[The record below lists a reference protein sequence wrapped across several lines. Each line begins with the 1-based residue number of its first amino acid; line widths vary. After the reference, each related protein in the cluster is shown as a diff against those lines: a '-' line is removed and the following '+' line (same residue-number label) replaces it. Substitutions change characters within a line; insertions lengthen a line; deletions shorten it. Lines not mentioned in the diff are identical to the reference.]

1 MSCIANL
8 RTIYACVGTCAL
20 AILPN
25 LTAASLNNS
34 REKLDQNYGRLSLA
48 FEPNQGQTAALEPF
62 LVHLR
67 DGLVQLRPDGLLFKL
82 PYRDS
87 ETKSVYTDTVK
98 LRFQG
103 ANQTAPMAGREILP
117 GKSNYFIGNDPTQWR
132 TDVPQYARV
141 HTDDVYPKIAVDF
154 YATAGRLE
162 YDFVLAPGADPSC
175 IRLRFDGHQS
185 VELSGEGHLIFHL
198 RGGDLIQKRPV
209 GYQLKG
215 GVRHP
220 VPVHYR
226 MLDDQSI
233 AFELGA
239 YDQRLPLV
247 IDPSFVYSTRFGGS
261 VQDEPRGIAIDSTG
275 AAYITGLT
283 YSPDFPTV
291 QPFQSRNGD
300 IYGQTP
306 DVFISKLN
314 PAGTQFIYSTYLG
327 GSRDD
332 LPSAIAV
339 DSLGSV
345 YVTGSTIS
353 PDFPTVNALQPLYSG
368 AGDAFL
374 AKLNPAGSALTY
386 STFLGGSGGGNYGNA
401 IAVDS
406 IGSAYVAGLTGAANF
421 PVQNAYQSHLAG
433 GSDAFLLKVN
443 QTGTALVFS
452 TYFGGSGSDGISAL
466 GLEASTGNIIVA
478 GNTQSHDLPTL
489 NAFQNTLAPT
499 SGGATFVSKFNSTAS
514 ALIYSTYLGGSVM
527 DEMSGLALDS
537 SGDVYVIGGTSS
549 TDFPVSVGAIEPF
562 PGGLAASCFITKFGS
577 TGNLLDSTF
586 LGGHSGADCSA
597 IGVDSTG
604 NVLVTGGASGP
615 DYPVFAAIQ
624 ATFGQV
630 TDAFLTKLS
639 PDLASILYSTLLG
652 INSGGSALA
661 LDASNNVYVTTFAS
675 GTYPIVNSAKIGPGG
690 EIGVSKIVG
699 DTTCAGTVVSPTTF
713 IVPSSGGSGT
723 VHVSTA
729 ATCNWNAVL
738 NAAGPTMS
746 SPDFVPS
753 TPPHIGTGDFA
764 FTVSF
769 TEFGPNQTGH
779 VVIAGR
785 RVDITQT
792 GRGCV
797 PSLPSSVL
805 LPYTAGNSQFIFNVN
820 SGCPWQAQS
829 NAPWIT
835 LTPPTSS
842 TGYAIIQFTV
852 AAYLA
857 PPGSP
862 RSGTITVNGET
873 FTVNQS
879 TIPPPA
885 LSISKTHLGN
895 FPPGQQN
902 ASYTVIVSNPSSA
915 GPTDAPVTVTETI
928 PAGLTLVSMAGTGWS
943 CSTNICNR
951 SDVLN
956 PGASYPAITVTVNV
970 TANAPSPQVNQVT
983 VSGGGSPSASA
994 SDLTLITSAQPRISV
1009 NHTTLNFTYTGPAIL
1024 ATSAGQTVV
1033 VNITDA
1039 GPNVGWTTTPSQ
1051 PNILF
1056 VGAPTGTI
1064 SGTGSGSFQVVAAAG
1079 PSGTVTVTL
1088 TGAVGSA
1095 QINVNVTKVDPG
1107 TPFGSFDT
1115 PADNSTGIA
1124 GAIPV
1129 TGWALDSVGVANLRI
1144 YREPLPNESGLVYI
1158 GDAVFVEDARPDVA
1172 TRYPNAPNQYA
1183 AGWGYM
1189 LLTNFLPNSGGVAGL
1204 GNGTY
1209 KLHAIATNTFGT
1221 QLDLGTRT
1229 ITVTNAH
1236 AQKPFGTIDTPA
1248 QGGSI
1253 SGNSYVNFGWALTQN
1268 PYCIPIDGST
1278 ITVVIDGVVQGHPTY
1293 DQNRSDIANSFPGL
1307 CNSNGGVGFF
1317 YMDTTQLTNSVHT
1330 ISWVAYDN
1338 QGRGDGIGSRYFT
1351 VTNSGG
1357 STALHAESLLESGRM
1372 QGITLRKGYDLNL
1385 PAQRLKPNDQG
1396 MYVIEMEELDRIEL
1410 RAGATTGRL
1419 LIGDESHPLP
1429 VGSTLKD
1436 GVFYWQAGPGFLGDY
1451 DLVLQRPNATPA
1463 HVRVLI
1469 RQKNYSGQ

>member
-1 MSCIANL
+1 MSRIANL
-8 RTIYACVGTCAL
+8 RTIYVRVGMCAL

-25 LTAASLNNS
+25 LAAASLNNS
-34 REKLDQNYGRLSLA
+34 REKLDQNYGKLSLA

-67 DGLVQLRPDGLLFKL
+67 DGLVHLRPDGLLFKL

-87 ETKSVYTDTVK
+87 ETKNVYADTVK

-103 ANQTAPMAGREILP
+103 ASQTALMAGREILP

-141 HTDDVYPKIAVDF
+141 HTEDVYPEIVADF
-154 YATAGRLE
+154 YGTAGRLE
-162 YDFVLAPGADPSC
+162 YDFLLAPGADPSC
-175 IRLRFDGHQS
+175 IRLRFDGHQA
-185 VELSGEGHLIFHL
+185 VELSGEGDLIVHL
-198 RGGDLIQKRPV
+198 RGGDLIQKRPA

-220 VPVHYR
+220 VPVHYH

-233 AFELGA
+233 AFEVGA

-291 QPFQSRNGD
+291 QPIQSRNGD

-314 PAGTQFIYSTYLG
+314 PSGTQFIYSTYLG

-339 DSLGSV
+339 DALGST
-345 YVTGSTIS
+345 YVTGNTIS
-353 PDFPTVNALQPLYSG
+353 SDFPTVNALQPLYSG
-368 AGDAFL
+368 EGDAFI
-374 AKLNPAGSALTY
+374 AKLNPSGSALMY

-406 IGSAYVAGLTGAANF
+406 TGSTYVAGLTGSTNF

-443 QTGTALVFS
+443 PSGTALVFS

-537 SGDVYVIGGTSS
+537 SDDVYVIGS
-549 TDFPVSVGAIEPF
+549 TASQDFPITSGAIEPL
-562 PGGLAASCFITKFGS
+562 PEIASICFISKIAN
-577 TGNLLDSTF
+577 TGNLLASTF
-586 LGGHSGADCSA
+586 LGGHYGGGCAG
-597 IGVDSTG
+597 IGIDSTG
-604 NVLVTGGASGP
+604 NVLVTGTAGGI
-615 DYPVFAAIQ
+615 DHPVFAAIQ
-624 ATFGQV
+624 DTFGQGP
-630 TDAFLTKLS
+630 DAFLTKLS
-639 PDLASILYSTLLG
+639 PDLSSLIFSTLLG
-652 INSGGSALA
+652 FNSAGSALA
-661 LDASNNVYVTTFAS
+661 LDPAGSAYVAILANGS
-675 GTYPIVNSAKIGPGG
+675 YPIVNSTMLGPGG
-690 EIGVSKIVG
+690 EVGVSKIV
-699 DTTCAGTVVSPTTF
+699 DDPICAGTVVSPTAFTL
-713 IVPSSGGSGT
+713 PSSGGSGT

-842 TGYAIIQFTV
+842 TGYALIQFTV

-857 PPGSP
+857 PPGPP

-902 ASYTVIVSNPSSA
+902 AIYAVIVSNPSSA

-956 PGASYPAITVTVNV
+956 PGASYPAITLNVNV
-970 TANAPSPQVNQVT
+970 AANAPSPQVNQVS
-983 VSGGGSPSASA
+983 VSGGGSLSASA
-994 SDLTLITSAQPRISV
+994 SDLTLISSAQPRIAV
-1009 NHTTLNFTYTGPAIL
+1009 NHTTLNFTYTGPPIL
-1024 ATSAGQTVV
+1024 ATSALQTVV

-1039 GPNVGWTTTPSQ
+1039 GPNVGWTATPSQ

-1056 VGAPTGTI
+1056 AGAPTGTV
-1064 SGTGSGSFQVVAAAG
+1064 SGIGSGSFQVVAAAG
-1079 PSGTVTVTL
+1079 PSGTVTVAL
-1088 TGAVGSA
+1088 TGAVGSV

-1107 TPFGSFDT
+1107 APFGSFDT
-1115 PADNSTGIA
+1115 PADNGTGIA

-1129 TGWALDSVGVANLRI
+1129 TGWALDPVELVNVRI
-1144 YREPLPNESGLVYI
+1144 YREPLANESGLVYI

-1172 TRYPNAPNQYA
+1172 ARYPNTPNQYG

-1189 LLTNFLPNSGGVAGL
+1189 LLTNFLPNSGGAMGL

-1221 QLDLGTRT
+1221 RLDLGTRT
-1229 ITVTNAH
+1229 ITVSNAH

-1268 PYCIPIDGST
+1268 PYCIPTDGST
-1278 ITVVIDGVVQGHPTY
+1278 MTVVIDGVVQGHPAY
-1293 DQNRSDIANSFPGL
+1293 NQNRSDIATSFPGL

-1317 YMDTTQLTNSVHT
+1317 YIDTTQLTNGVHT

-1357 STALHAESLLESGRM
+1357 STASLAESLLESNPM
-1372 QGITLRKGYDLNL
+1372 QGIMLRKGYDLKH

-1410 RAGATTGRL
+1410 QAGATSGQL
-1419 LIGDESHPLP
+1419 LIGGESHPLP
-1429 VGSTLKD
+1429 AGSTLRD

-1451 DLVLQRPNATPA
+1451 DLVLQRPNAKPV
-1463 HVRVLI
+1463 HLRVLI